1 MIICIPM
8 AGVSKRFKDAG
19 IMTPKPF
26 LEVAGSP
33 LLQYALGS
41 LSKLE
46 GRYEFLMNEEVASH
60 PLLKTIPLTG
70 HQHILTTQT
79 PGPLQTVLT
88 IRECLANEEELLIAD
103 CDSCMDEYELKEAVE
118 VFRKSGANGGVTVR
132 MTSDPLCSY
141 AEVDSAYWVK
151 ETREKEVFSRW
162 STTGPYW
169 FKSGTTFLV
178 AAQKAANA
186 HHVSISPVYNYVE
199 KVKAVP
205 VGSFK
210 HLGTPEAYLKFKQ
223 SVESLMN

>member
-1 MIICIPM
+1 MILCIPM
-8 AGVSKRFKDAG
+8 AGTSKRFKDAG
-19 IMTPKPF
+19 LLTPKPF
-26 LEVAGSP
+26 LEIAGNP

-46 GRYEFLMNEEVASH
+46 GRYEYLMNQEVASH
-60 PLLKTIPLTG
+60 PMATTLRPMG
-70 HQHILTTQT
+70 HSHILQTQT
-79 PGPLQTVLT
+79 PGPLQTLLT
-88 IRECLANEEELLIAD
+88 IRDCLTTEEELLIMD
-103 CDSCMDEYELKEAVE
+103 CDSCLDKKELKDAVE

-132 MTSDPLCSY
+132 MTIDPLCSY
-141 AEVDSAYWVK
+141 AEVDSNYWVT

-169 FKSGTTFLV
+169 FRSAAGFLI

-186 HHVSISPVYNYVE
+186 HHVSISPVYNYLT

-210 HLGTPEAYLKFKQ
+210 HLGTPEAYLAFKQ
-223 SVESLMN
+223 SVESLIN

>member
-8 AGVSKRFKDAG
+8 AGVSKRFKDVG

-26 LEVAGSP
+26 LEIANSP

-46 GRYEFLMNEEVASH
+46 GRYEFIVSQDVAWH
-60 PLLKTIPLTG
+60 PLIKTLPSGCL
-70 HQHILTTQT
+70 HILHHLT
-79 PGPLQTVLT
+79 PGPLQTILE
-88 IRECLANEEELLIAD
+88 IKDCLAKEEELIIAD
-103 CDSCMDEYELKEAVE
+103 CDSCMDENDLQEAVE

-141 AEVDSAYWVK
+141 AEVDSAYWVT

-169 FKSGTTFLV
+169 FKSGASFLL

-186 HHVSISPVYNYVE
+186 HHVSISPVYNYVD

-223 SVESLMN
+223 SVESLIN

>member
-1 MIICIPM
+1 MILCIPM
-8 AGVSKRFKDAG
+8 AGISKRFKDAG
-19 IMTPKPF
+19 LLTPKPF
-26 LEVAGSP
+26 LEIAGTP

-41 LSKLE
+41 LSTLE
-46 GRYEFLMNEEVASH
+46 GRYEFLMNQEVASH
-60 PLLKTIPLTG
+60 PLVKTTLPAG
-70 HQHILTTQT
+70 HTHILQTQT

-88 IRECLANEEELLIAD
+88 IRDCLANEEEVLIAD
-103 CDSCMDEYELKEAVE
+103 CDSCLDEEELKEAVE

-132 MTSDPLCSY
+132 MTTDPLCSY
-141 AEVDSAYWVK
+141 AELDSHYWVT

-169 FKSGTTFLV
+169 FRSAAQFLI

-210 HLGTPEAYLKFKQ
+210 HLGTPEAYLAFKQ
-223 SVESLMN
+223 SVEALIN